1 VLTLVGLGLWGAK
14 DVSVAGLEAIRAA
27 NRVFAEWYTA
37 RLSGATM
44 EDLEALYGRRVEV
57 LPREAVEDGGVIL
70 DAAAAG
76 HAVLIAA
83 GDALTATTH
92 QDLRLRARERGIE
105 TRVVHGA
112 SIVAAAGALL
122 GLQNYKFGRT
132 TTLVF
137 PEPNYFPTSPY
148 DVVKEN
154 LARGL
159 HTLVLLDIRAHE
171 TRYMSASEGASLLLR
186 MERERGEG
194 ALAPATLA
202 CAVARAGSEAPE
214 VVAGPLEALARTDL
228 GAPLHTLVV
237 PGRLHF
243 AEEEALAAFARRVG

>member
-1 VLTLVGLGLWGAK
+1 MLTFVGIGLWSAK
-14 DVSVAGLEAIRAA
+14 DVPVSGLEAIRAA
-27 NRVFAEWYTA
+27 DEVFVEWYTA
-37 RLSGATM
+37 RLGGAAA
-44 EDLEALYGRRVEV
+44 EDLAALYGRHVRV
-57 LPREAVEDGGVIL
+57 LGREEVEDGTVVME
-70 DAAAAG
+70 AARRSN
-76 HAVLIAA
+76 AVLLAV

-92 QDLRLRARERGIE
+92 QDLRLRAVREGVP

-112 SIVAAAGALL
+112 SIVTAAPALL

-171 TRYMSASEGASLLLR
+171 ERYMPAAQGAELLLR

-194 ALAPATLA
+194 ALAPGTLA
-202 CAVARAGSEAPE
+202 CAVARAGSPE
-214 VVAGPLEALARTDL
+214 PALVRGPLSAIAAADL
-228 GAPLHTLVV
+228 GPPLHTLVV

-243 AEEEALAAFARRVG
+243 AEEEALEAFARRA